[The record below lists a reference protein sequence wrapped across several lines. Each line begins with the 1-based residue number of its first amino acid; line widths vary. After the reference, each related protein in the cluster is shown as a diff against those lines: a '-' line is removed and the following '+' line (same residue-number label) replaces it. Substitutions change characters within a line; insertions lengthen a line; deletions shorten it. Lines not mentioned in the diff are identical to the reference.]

1 MSAIAAPP
9 AAPFANL
16 PRDARGHLA
25 LRFYEAVLAV
35 VLLAGERAG
44 AAGAEPD
51 SVLDRHPFLRGY
63 LAELASHLEGEMPLD
78 EVARWLRERVRAW
91 EAGTAARLPLRALGA
106 ELRLTDA
113 QVLALLVV
121 GMVEEDARFGE
132 VFAAAQGGARR
143 PAVALVHGLVCA
155 AGAGDAG
162 DAWALCRPLLA
173 AGLVEALNPADPRA
187 EWQLRVPV
195 QLWAAIA
202 GEAAAEPL
210 PGVRFHPAASFAPLD
225 GLVMDETQR
234 ARLAEARTLLAAG
247 SAEVLVL
254 RGLAGSERVE
264 AVGAVARALGRGL
277 LLATPP
283 AVALPEGWK
292 VLGALATVLGAV
304 PAFVLEMGPG
314 ETFEVPQW
322 GGYRGPVA
330 VVAGHDGGLGG
341 PVAERAVNLHLRPE
355 PPALRCQHWARALP
369 GAEPAVH
376 AALAQRYTLGG
387 RYIRRAA
394 ELARAQAALDG
405 RPALAADDVRAA
417 ARSINRQQL
426 DSLATR
432 LEDGG
437 GWDRLVL
444 HPATARELHH
454 LERRCRHREALTE
467 ALSGGIPG
475 GMNRGVRAL
484 FQGPSGTGK
493 TLAARVLACE
503 LGLDLYRVDLSS
515 IVSKYIGETEKNLS
529 RVLGRAEDLDVV
541 LLLDEGDALLGRRTE
556 VRSSNDRW
564 ANLETNYLLQRLDT
578 YTGIVLVTTNLP
590 GSIDP
595 AFQRR
600 MDAVVRFHLPD
611 VEERWAL
618 WQAHLPAGHHVA
630 PETLEGAAR
639 YELTG
644 GQIRNAAVDAA
655 LLGLASGGRLDE
667 HHLAAAVEAE
677 YRKAGAAFPRERP
690 GGEAPHAASMS
701 AFLGAIS

>member
-1 MSAIAAPP
+1 MNAVSAS
-9 AAPFANL
+9 APFAAL

-25 LRFYEAVLAV
+25 LRFYEAVLAA
-35 VLLAGERAG
+35 VLLAGERAA
-44 AAGAEPD
+44 AAGTEPD
-51 SVLDRHPFLRGY
+51 AVLERHPFLRGY
-63 LAELASHLEGEMPLD
+63 LAELAGHLEGEMALD
-78 EVARWLRERVRAW
+78 EVAGWLRAQVRRW
-91 EAGTAARLPLRALGA
+91 EAEADARLPLRALGA
-106 ELRLTDA
+106 ALRLSDE
-113 QVLALLVV
+113 QVLALLIV

-143 PAVALVHGLVCA
+143 PAVGLVHALVCA
-155 AGAGDAG
+155 AGGEPAAAG
-162 DAWALCRPLLA
+162 DAWTLCRPLLA

-202 GEAAAEPL
+202 GETMAEPL
-210 PGVRFHPAASFAPLD
+210 PGVRYHPAASFLPLEEMV
-225 GLVMDETQR
+225 LDEAQR

-247 SAEVLVL
+247 SAEALVL
-254 RGLAGSERVE
+254 RGLAGSERLE
-264 AVGAVARALGRGL
+264 AVGAVARALGRGVL
-277 LLATPP
+277 EAVPP
-283 AVALPEGWK
+283 ATQLPEGWK
-292 VLGALATVLGAV
+292 TLGALATALGAL

-314 ETFEVPQW
+314 ETFEIPRW
-322 GGYRGPVA
+322 GGYHGPVA
-330 VVAGHDGGLGG
+330 VVAGHDGGMGG
-341 PVAERAVNLHLRPE
+341 PVAERAVNLQLRPE
-355 PPALRCQHWARALP
+355 TPALRRRHWARALP
-369 GAEPAVH
+369 DVEPGIHAGLAE
-376 AALAQRYTLGG
+376 RYTLGG
-387 RYIRRAA
+387 RYVRRAA
-394 ELARAQAALDG
+394 ELALAQAALER
-405 RPALAADDVRAA
+405 RPAVDADDVRAA

-426 DSLATR
+426 DSLAVR

-437 GWDRLVL
+437 GWERLVL
-444 HPATARELHH
+444 HPSTAHELHH
-454 LERRCRHREALTE
+454 LERRCRHREGLTE

-618 WQAHLPAGHHVA
+618 WQAHLPAGHEVDA
-630 PETLEGAAR
+630 ATLEDAAR
-639 YELTG
+639 FELTG

-655 LLGLASGGRLDE
+655 LLGIAAGGRLRE

-677 YRKAGAAFPRERP
+677 YRKAGAAYPRERHGDDTP
-690 GGEAPHAASMS
+690 REASLS

>member
-1 MSAIAAPP
+1 MSATAI
-9 AAPFANL
+9 APFADL

-25 LRFYEAVLAV
+25 LRFYEAVVAV

-44 AAGAEPD
+44 AAGAD
-51 SVLDRHPFLRGY
+51 AGSVLERHAFLNGY
-63 LAELASHLEGEMPLD
+63 LAELANHLEGEMPLD
-78 EVARWLRERVRAW
+78 EVAGWLREQVHRW
-91 EAGTAARLPLRALGA
+91 EMDTDARLPLRALGA
-106 ELRLTDA
+106 ELRLSDA

-143 PAVALVHGLVCA
+143 PTVALVHGLVHA
-155 AGAGDAG
+155 AGGAPG
-162 DAWALCRPLLA
+162 DAWTLCRPLLA

-202 GEAAAEPL
+202 GETMAEPL
-210 PGVRFHPAASFAPLD
+210 PGVRYHPPSAFLPVEEMVLD
-225 GLVMDETQR
+225 EIQQ
-234 ARLAEARTLLAAG
+234 ARLTEARTLLAAG

-254 RGLAGSERVE
+254 RGLAGSERLEV
-264 AVGAVARALGRGL
+264 VGAVARALGRGVL
-277 LLATPP
+277 EATPP
-283 AVALPEGWK
+283 SVSLPEGWR
-292 VLGALATVLGAV
+292 VLGALATVLGAI

-330 VVAGHDGGLGG
+330 VVAGHDGGVGG

-355 PPALRCQHWARALP
+355 GTELRRRHWARALP
-369 GAEPAVH
+369 GTEPGVH

-394 ELARAQAALDG
+394 ELALAQAALER
-405 RPALAADDVRAA
+405 RPAVAADDVRAA

-426 DSLATR
+426 DSLAVR

-437 GWDRLVL
+437 GWERLVL
-444 HPATARELHH
+444 HPSTAHELRH
-454 LERRCRHREALTE
+454 LERRCRHRERLTE
-467 ALSGGIPG
+467 ALSGGLPG
-475 GMNRGVRAL
+475 GMNRGVRGL

-529 RVLGRAEDLDVV
+529 RVLSRAEDLDVV

-618 WQAHLPAGHHVA
+618 WQAHLPADHDLGA
-630 PETLEGAAR
+630 ETLEDAAR
-639 YELTG
+639 FELTG

-655 LLGLASGGRLDE
+655 LLGLSSGGRLGE
-667 HHLAAAVEAE
+667 RHLAAAVEAE
-677 YRKAGAAFPRERP
+677 YRKSGAAFPRER
-690 GGEAPHAASMS
+690 GGAEAPHAGALS

>member
-1 MSAIAAPP
+1 MSATA
-9 AAPFANL
+9 AAPFADL
-16 PRDARGHLA
+16 PRSARGHLA

-35 VLLAGERAG
+35 VLHAGERAG
-44 AAGAEPD
+44 AAGADPG

-63 LAELASHLEGEMPLD
+63 LAELAGHLEGEMPLD
-78 EVARWLRERVRAW
+78 QAAGWLREQVRRW
-91 EAGTAARLPLRALGA
+91 EAEVSARLPLCALGT
-106 ELRLTDA
+106 ELGMDDA

-143 PAVALVHGLVCA
+143 PAVALVHGLVVA
-155 AGAGDAG
+155 AGAAPA
-162 DAWALCRPLLA
+162 DAWTLCRPLLA

-195 QLWAAIA
+195 QLWAALA
-202 GEAAAEPL
+202 GETMAEPL
-210 PGVRFHPAASFAPLD
+210 PGVRWHPASSFLPLEEMVLD
-225 GLVMDETQR
+225 PAQR
-234 ARLAEARTLLAAG
+234 ERLAEARVLLASG
-247 SAEVLVL
+247 SAEALVV
-254 RGLAGSERVE
+254 RGLPGSERLE
-264 AVGAVARALGRGL
+264 AVGAVARALGRGVL
-277 LLATPP
+277 EATPP
-283 AVALPEGWK
+283 ATTLPEGWK
-292 VLGALATVLGAV
+292 VLGALAALLGAL

-314 ETFEVPQW
+314 ETFEVPRW
-322 GGYRGPVA
+322 GGCRGAVA
-330 VVAGHDGGLGG
+330 VVLGHDGGVGG
-341 PVAERAVNLHLRPE
+341 PVAERAVSLQLPPE
-355 PPALRCQHWARALP
+355 PPALRRRHWARALP
-369 GAEPAVH
+369 DTEPAVH

-394 ELARAQAALDG
+394 ELALSQAAMER
-405 RPALAADDVRAA
+405 RPAVTAEDVRAA

-426 DSLATR
+426 DSLAVR

-437 GWDRLVL
+437 GWERLVL
-444 HPATARELHH
+444 HPSTAHELRH
-454 LERRCRHREALTE
+454 LERRCRHREGLTE
-467 ALSGGIPG
+467 ALAGGLPG
-475 GMNRGVRAL
+475 GMNRGVRGL

-618 WQAHLPAGHHVA
+618 WQAHLPPGHGVTA
-630 PETLEGAAR
+630 ETLEDAAR
-639 YELTG
+639 FELTG

-655 LLGLASGGRLDE
+655 LLGLASGGRLGE
-667 HHLAAAVEAE
+667 SHLAAAVEAE
-677 YRKAGAAFPRERP
+677 YRKAGAAYPRI
-690 GGEAPHAASMS
+690 HAAADPARDGALS

>member
-1 MSAIAAPP
+1 MSTPT
-9 AAPFANL
+9 AAPFADL
-16 PRDARGHLA
+16 PRTPRGHLA
-25 LRFYEAVLAV
+25 LRFYEAVLAT
-35 VLLAGERAG
+35 VLYAGERAG
-44 AAGAEPD
+44 SAGAAPD
-51 SVLDRHPFLRGY
+51 SVLERHPFLRGY
-63 LAELASHLEGEMPLD
+63 LAELAGHLDGEMPLD
-78 EVARWLRERVRAW
+78 AVAGWLVAQVRAW
-91 EAGTAARLPLRALGA
+91 EADAPARLPLRALGD
-106 ELRLTDA
+106 ELRLTDD

-143 PAVALVHGLVCA
+143 PTVALVHGVVSAA
-155 AGAGDAG
+155 AGSTGDG
-162 DAWALCRPLLA
+162 WTLCRPLLA

-202 GEAAAEPL
+202 GETMAEPL
-210 PGVRFHPAASFAPLD
+210 PGVRFHSASSFLPLEE
-225 GLVMDETQR
+225 LVLDEAQR
-234 ARLAEARTLLAAG
+234 LRLAEARVLLASG

-254 RGLAGSERVE
+254 RGLAGSERLE
-264 AVGAVARALGRGL
+264 AVGAVARALGRGVL
-277 LLATPP
+277 EATPP
-283 AVALPEGWK
+283 GAAPPEGWK
-292 VLGALATVLGAV
+292 ALGALATVLGAV
-304 PAFVLEMGPG
+304 PAFVLELGPG
-314 ETFEVPQW
+314 ETFEVPRW

-341 PVAERAVNLHLRPE
+341 PAAERAVGIHLRPE
-355 PPALRCQHWARALP
+355 SPELRRRHWARALP
-369 GAEPAVH
+369 AAEPGMH

-394 ELARAQAALDG
+394 ELGLAQAAVEG
-405 RPALAADDVRAA
+405 RAVPTAEDVRAA

-426 DSLATR
+426 DSLAVR

-437 GWDRLVL
+437 GWERLVL
-444 HPATARELHH
+444 HPSTTHELRH
-454 LERRCRHREALTE
+454 LERRCRHREGLTE
-467 ALSGGIPG
+467 ALSRGLPG

-618 WQAHLPAGHHVA
+618 WQAHLPADHGVGA
-630 PETLEGAAR
+630 EILEDAAR
-639 YELTG
+639 FELTG

-655 LLGLASGGRLDE
+655 LLGLAEGGRLDR

-690 GGEAPHAASMS
+690 TEDTAHAGALS